1 MVDVALSYLE
11 EKFVFQKLDN
21 CIKIG
26 EEPLQ
31 LTNYAAFLF
40 TIYNDSPNP
49 NVDRTK
55 DAMKLMIRINKM
67 VITK

>member
-40 TIYNDSPNP
+40 TIY
-49 NVDRTK
+49 
-55 DAMKLMIRINKM
+55 I
-67 VITK
+67 

>member
-26 EEPLQ
+26 EEP
-31 LTNYAAFLF
+31 FLV
-40 TIYNDSPNP
+40 TDY
-49 NVDRTK
+49 T
-55 DAMKLMIRINKM
+55 
-67 VITK
+67 